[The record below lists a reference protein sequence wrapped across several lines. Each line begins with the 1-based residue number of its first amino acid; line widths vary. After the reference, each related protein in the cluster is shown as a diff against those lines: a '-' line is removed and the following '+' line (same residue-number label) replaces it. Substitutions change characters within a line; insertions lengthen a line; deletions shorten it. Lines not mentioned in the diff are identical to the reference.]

1 MRRFITLGTIALIV
15 AAGLTQWRRVKELGR
30 QVLSRRTTEEM
41 SVPTEENKALVQ
53 RSWEISSPENLDEVY
68 PPDVVWH
75 MPEGD
80 LRGIEEAKRYASTF
94 FEALPDVSI
103 SVEDLLADGDKVASR
118 VRFRGTHQGETE
130 EFGPPTGRQVEL
142 EGITIHRI
150 EGGKIVEEWNQF
162 DNLSILQQLG
172 LAPEQ

>member
-1 MRRFITLGTIALIV
+1 M
-15 AAGLTQWRRVKELGR
+15 
-30 QVLSRRTTEEM
+30 M
-41 SVPTEENKALVQ
+41 SEDNKALVL
-53 RSWEISSPENLDEVY
+53 RSWEITNPENLDEVY

-75 MPEGD
+75 MPGGQD
-80 LRGIEEAKRYASTF
+80 LRGIEDAKQFASTF
-94 FEALPDVSI
+94 LEAFPDFSP
-103 SVEDLLADGDKVASR
+103 SVEDMLADGDKVASR

-130 EFGPPTGRQVEL
+130 DFGPPTGRQVEL

>member
-1 MRRFITLGTIALIV
+1 VRPFDRF
-15 AAGLTQWRRVKELGR
+15 GLAYSAKGRVLVQTAREVKGDLY
-30 QVLSRRTTEEM
+30 M
-41 SVPTEENKALVQ
+41 SEENKALVQ
-53 RSWEISSPENLDEVY
+53 RSWEISNPENLDEVY

-75 MPEGD
+75 MPEQD
-80 LRGIEEAKRYASTF
+80 LSGIEEAKQYASTF
-94 FEALPDVSI
+94 FEAFPDVSF
-103 SVEDLLADGDKVASR
+103 SVEDILADGDKVVSR
-118 VRFRGTHQGETE
+118 IRFRGTHQGETE
-130 EFGPPTGRQVEL
+130 EFGPPTGRQLEQ

>member
-1 MRRFITLGTIALIV
+1 
-15 AAGLTQWRRVKELGR
+15 
-30 QVLSRRTTEEM
+30 M
-41 SVPTEENKALVQ
+41 SEENKALVQ
-53 RSWEISSPENLDEVY
+53 RSWEIANPENLDEVY

-75 MPEGD
+75 MPEQD
-80 LRGIEEAKRYASTF
+80 LSGIEEAKQYASTF
-94 FEALPDVSI
+94 FEAFPDVSF
-103 SVEDLLADGDKVASR
+103 SVEDILADGDKVVSR

-130 EFGPPTGRQVEL
+130 EFGPPTGRQLEQ